1 MGFGIA
7 FLGYCFLFLH
17 SAGLGV
23 IGAPMLAYGFF
34 LASRLDP
41 YFLGASVSSFFL
53 LPRGVYVLL
62 DIFLP
67 AAGLGADLSSRF
79 PWLNF
84 STYLLFF
91 VAWFFL
97 IFYHCLGVRRIAV
110 NCGHE
115 KLQRTTSRQ
124 MYISALFVLFAIS
137 MVICQNL
144 IDDPRIVVIGY
155 VAYYV
160 ILLYN
165 LFFTHTCQVLI
176 TSEGQY
182 EKDKQDVAEQN
193 RQAMQKRAKD
203 MEKEREYRE
212 RKEQRKAN
220 RNRK

>member
-34 LASRLDP
+34 LTSRLDS
-41 YFLGASVSSFFL
+41 YFLGASVSALFL
-53 LPRGVYVLL
+53 LPRSILVLL

-67 AAGLGADLSSRF
+67 AAGLGTELSVRF
-79 PWLNF
+79 PWLNLI
-84 STYLLFF
+84 TYLLFF
-91 VAWFFL
+91 IAWFFL
-97 IFYHCLGVRRIAV
+97 IFYHCLGVRRIAS

-115 KLQRTTSRQ
+115 KLLRTATRQ
-124 MYISALFVLFAIS
+124 LYISACFILFAVS
-137 MVICQNL
+137 MVIGQTL
-144 IDDPRIVVIGY
+144 IDDARISAIG
-155 VAYYV
+155 AISFYV
-160 ILLYN
+160 ILLFN

-182 EKDKQDVAEQN
+182 RQDKMDVEKQN
-193 RQAMQKRAKD
+193 RLAREKQARD

-212 RKEQRKAN
+212 RKQ
-220 RNRK
+220 NRKTKRK

>member
-34 LASRLDP
+34 LAARLDS
-41 YFLGASVSSFFL
+41 YFLGASVSALFL
-53 LPRGVYVLL
+53 LPRSILVLL

-67 AAGLGADLSSRF
+67 AAGLGTELTVRF
-79 PWLNF
+79 PWLNL
-84 STYLLFF
+84 STYLLFLA
-91 VAWFFL
+91 AWFFL
-97 IFYHCLGVRRIAV
+97 VFYHCLGVRRIAM

-115 KLQRTTSRQ
+115 KLQRSSARQ
-124 MYISALFVLFAIS
+124 LYISALFILFTIS

-144 IDDPRIVVIGY
+144 IDDARIVLIGY
-155 VAYYV
+155 IAFYAV
-160 ILLYN
+160 LLYN

-182 EKDKQDVAEQN
+182 EKDKEDVEKQN
-193 RQAMQKRAKD
+193 RLAREKRAKD

-212 RKEQRKAN
+212 RKQNRRSGRK
-220 RNRK
+220 

>member
-34 LASRLDP
+34 LASRLDS
-41 YFLGASVSSFFL
+41 YFLGASVSALFL
-53 LPRGVYVLL
+53 LPRSVLVLL

-67 AAGLGADLSSRF
+67 AAGLGTEPTVRF
-79 PWLNF
+79 PWLNL

-91 VAWFFL
+91 AAWFFL
-97 IFYHCLGVRRIAV
+97 IFYHCLGVRRIAAD
-110 NCGHE
+110 CGHE
-115 KLQRTTSRQ
+115 KLQRTAARQ
-124 MYISALFVLFAIS
+124 LYISSLFILFAVS

-144 IDDPRIVVIGY
+144 IDDARIVLIGY
-155 VAYYV
+155 IAFYV
-160 ILLYN
+160 ILLFN

-182 EKDKQDVAEQN
+182 EKDKEDVEKQN
-193 RQAMQKRAKD
+193 RLAREKRAKD
-203 MEKEREYRE
+203 MEKEREHRE
-212 RKEQRKAN
+212 RKQN
-220 RNRK
+220 RRSNRK